1 MRCFALAEV
10 IKNLNFDVCF
20 ISKRLEENIY
30 DFISKK
36 GYKIY
41 YISNNNNHNNLIQN
55 DVLDT
60 KKIIK
65 ESKEKAAWVLV
76 DHYDLDMEWE
86 SEIRKHV
93 EKIIV
98 IDDLANRKHNCDL
111 LLDQNLYDNMYERYS
126 NLVPTNCKI
135 LVGPK
140 YALLR
145 SKFLQVRENV
155 KCRKT
160 LENILISFG
169 GSDPTNE
176 TSKVLTGIK
185 KLHMKNTK
193 ISAVVRSTNQHMDEI
208 KKLCSSIN
216 NCTLYCD
223 VDNMEQL
230 MISSDL
236 AIGAGGTTTWER
248 CCLGLPSIVSIIADN
263 QTEQIKT
270 MAEKKCVI
278 NLGDC
283 KNLTPYDYEEC
294 VKQINSNMLMNMSSN
309 CLEIVDGK
317 GCFRVSEIM
326 HSL

>member
-1 MRCFALAEV
+1 M
-10 IKNLNFDVCF
+10 
-20 ISKRLEENIY
+20 
-30 DFISKK
+30 
-36 GYKIY
+36 
-41 YISNNNNHNNLIQN
+41 
-55 DVLDT
+55 
-60 KKIIK
+60 
-65 ESKEKAAWVLV
+65 
-76 DHYDLDMEWE
+76 
-86 SEIRKHV
+86 
-93 EKIIV
+93 
-98 IDDLANRKHNCDL
+98 ANRKHNCDL
-111 LLDQNLYDNMYERYS
+111 LLDQNLYDSMYDRYS
-126 NLVPTNCKI
+126 NLVPANCKI

-145 SKFLQVRENV
+145 SEFLRVKENA

-176 TSKVLTGIK
+176 TSKVLTAIK
-185 KLHMKNTK
+185 KLQVKNIK
-193 ISAVVRSTNQHMDEI
+193 IRVVVRSRNQHMNEI

-223 VDNMEQL
+223 TDNMEKL

-294 VKQINSNMLMNMSSN
+294 IKQIDSNMLMNMSSN